1 MAAFVQVP
9 AIVIENYRVE
19 HGEGFTLPVITLADR
34 RAAGNRLVRFV
45 FQRHLEAVLFGRME
59 GSSGPIWK
67 LMNRAGIGSTALS
80 ISKPT
85 VSSGIITQDEY
96 TAIMRVF
103 KDTLPSEMVDPSSL
117 GRIRCCT
124 VLPLAAASSVVR
136 SFGRSAASMAFLRA
150 VSQPIPQAWELREI
164 AEANAAEGVVDYVL
178 EEQIEEHGDFET
190 EDVSFAAELM
200 TMPAFAADA
209 DDEQRLKTYT
219 LQRVP
224 QLLRKELDTY
234 LLHRTETFAARR
246 QGGAVKSNTVEGD
259 QKSLLRFYGWQAAT
273 HRADVGGDLDF
284 MLRPDL
290 GEIAQDFCSWLQ
302 NTQQCKFSTIANYL
316 NGLVNVTQYCFSNLE
331 PSDALLA
338 MEPNPLT
345 QLINLRA
352 QAEKASKT
360 QQMYEKR
367 IGNWIEWPD
376 VQKAR
381 VSAMAKLSELPPGES
396 AAKRNLLRDC
406 AAISLLSL
414 IPPDRVGC
422 IRKLRLNYTLKR
434 KQGGGWM
441 VDLSK
446 QRDGHKTSRF
456 YGPFAASLPSELNPI
471 LDKYVSALEFDGDEA
486 GPYLFHPPT
495 MGSDRPMESSNWS
508 QWVSRLFNRHAGVAI
523 CPKTL
528 RSVFVTWCENAR
540 TPLPPGLYH
549 EPHMKLCLFK
559 CFQATRQH
567 RLARGAQG
575 GRARDEAQR
584 AAAIFRRLRS
594 TTRYQPPPRK
604 PTSQS

>member
-1 MAAFVQVP
+1 
-9 AIVIENYRVE
+9 
-19 HGEGFTLPVITLADR
+19 
-34 RAAGNRLVRFV
+34 
-45 FQRHLEAVLFGRME
+45 
-59 GSSGPIWK
+59 
-67 LMNRAGIGSTALS
+67 
-80 ISKPT
+80 
-85 VSSGIITQDEY
+85 
-96 TAIMRVF
+96 
-103 KDTLPSEMVDPSSL
+103 
-117 GRIRCCT
+117 
-124 VLPLAAASSVVR
+124 
-136 SFGRSAASMAFLRA
+136 MAFLRA
-150 VSQPIPQAWELREI
+150 VSQPIPQAWELREEQ
-164 AEANAAEGVVDYVL
+164 EANAAEGVVDYVL
-178 EEQIEEHGDFET
+178 EEQIEQQGDFET
-190 EDVSFAAELM
+190 EDVSFAQELM
-200 TMPAFAADA
+200 TMPSFTADA
-209 DDEQRLKTYT
+209 DDETRLKTYT

-290 GEIAQDFCSWLQ
+290 GEIAQEFCSWLQ

-316 NGLVNVTQYCFSNLE
+316 NGLVGITSYVYANFE

-338 MEPNPLT
+338 MELNPLT

-367 IGNWIEWPD
+367 VGGWLEWPD

-381 VSAMAKLSELPPGES
+381 VTAMSKLSELPPGES

-471 LDKYVSALEFDGDEA
+471 LDKYVSALQFDGDEV

-495 MGSDRPMESSNWS
+495 MSSDRPMESSNWS
-508 QWVSRLFNRHAGVAI
+508 QWVSRLFKRHAGRRLPSKSYSPSTRTFSIDRISDSRSFGQIFCWGAMSLRKLLVSHIWRLVFLSEKGI
-523 CPKTL
+523 CRSQAAGLLFTKRAATRCNKKSVSPVSQ
-528 RSVFVTWCENAR
+528 RSVSAVSPALSC
-540 TPLPPGLYH
+540 
-549 EPHMKLCLFK
+549 
-559 CFQATRQH
+559 
-567 RLARGAQG
+567 
-575 GRARDEAQR
+575 RA
-584 AAAIFRRLRS
+584 
-594 TTRYQPPPRK
+594 
-604 PTSQS
+604 